1 MNKLT
6 NFEWY
11 NEKGRVIRFDDNF
24 GENFFSRF
32 QNNPLLYH
40 DFVYDKVEERNLQTG
55 VRWSYNKSII
65 DIKNATICSL
75 PTPNM
80 DKVIV
85 DISELF
91 GEYQQIRYTTTIY
104 NADGSV
110 HKVVEMPRPIMPN
123 LGRGPTRDEKPHTSE
138 VYWCRK
144 KVDGYSMLIQLGY
157 YAAWEERYFNPETGE
172 IGGLFSNKSYGYY

>member
-1 MNKLT
+1 MEIIT
-6 NFEWY
+6 DFEWY
-11 NEKGRVIRFDDNF
+11 NEKGLVIRFDDNF

-91 GEYQQIRYTTTIY
+91 GEYQQIRYTTDTY
-104 NADGSV
+104 PV
-110 HKVVEMPRPIMPN
+110 
-123 LGRGPTRDEKPHTSE
+123 
-138 VYWCRK
+138 
-144 KVDGYSMLIQLGY
+144 
-157 YAAWEERYFNPETGE
+157 
-172 IGGLFSNKSYGYY
+172 

>member
-1 MNKLT
+1 MEIIT
-6 NFEWY
+6 DFEWY

-75 PTPNM
+75 QTPNM

-91 GEYQQIRYTTTIY
+91 GE
-104 NADGSV
+104 
-110 HKVVEMPRPIMPN
+110 
-123 LGRGPTRDEKPHTSE
+123 
-138 VYWCRK
+138 
-144 KVDGYSMLIQLGY
+144 
-157 YAAWEERYFNPETGE
+157 
-172 IGGLFSNKSYGYY
+172 